1 MMLKNVPEYKYLL
14 KVTNSS
20 LSLQHPKII
29 QCQITINSTH
39 LSVINDCRKEIS
51 SNSHT
56 EI

>member
-1 MMLKNVPEYKYLL
+1 MLKNVPEYKYLL

-29 QCQITINSTH
+29 QGQITINSTH
-39 LSVINDCRKEIS
+39 LSVINDRRKEIS

-56 EI
+56 KI